1 MILPQNFCEAF
12 RLVPRLNACW
22 GVRKD
27 RHRCEIESPAARD
40 AELWPNLAPGC
51 KITGNRVQK
60 SSRAAVLV
68 SLGPAASR
76 DFSQRPKRLMTQRL
90 QNLSIRAAVA
100 TALPAFLLCLS
111 ACSTKIAET
120 APNLAIPVTVAK
132 AVQKT
137 VPINLTAIG
146 TAEAFSTVSI
156 KSQVNAI
163 LEQVHFKQGDFVR
176 KGDLL
181 FTLDARPFQS
191 ALAQSEANLAR
202 DQAQAELNQVQ
213 SVRYQKLYDAGV
225 APKEQFDQ
233 VKATADSQEALVHAD
248 EAAVQSSKLQLQ
260 YCTIYSPTDGR
271 TGALQ
276 VYPGNL
282 VKENDVPIL
291 VVINQI
297 SPIFMDFSVPEQY
310 LGVVKKYMSGGR
322 LQIEATPY
330 GETTSEVGYLT
341 FVDNNVDNTTGTLK
355 LKGTFPNDDHR
366 LWPGQFSVVS
376 LRLAEEEKAIV
387 VPAQAVQTGQ
397 SGDFIFVVKADQT
410 VESQPVKVARQL
422 EGESVI
428 SSGIAPGDTVVTD
441 GQLRL
446 IPGIKV
452 QVKAAGT
459 GS

>member
-1 MILPQNFCEAF
+1 MTWRKTFLEAF
-12 RLVPRLNACW
+12 RVALRLNRCR
-22 GVRKD
+22 GVRKNGSA
-27 RHRCEIESPAARD
+27 IESPRASRL
-40 AELWPNLAPGC
+40 ERWPNPATGC
-51 KITGNRVQK
+51 KVDRMQGRK
-60 SSRAAVLV
+60 SSAADFLI
-68 SLGPAASR
+68 SLAQADNQNFLQQPE
-76 DFSQRPKRLMTQRL
+76 RLMKQRFKDI
-90 QNLSIRAAVA
+90 SMRVA
-100 TALPAFLLCLS
+100 LTTALPVTLLCLS
-111 ACSTKIAET
+111 ACSTKTAET
-120 APNLAIPVTVAK
+120 APNLAVPVTVAK

-146 TAEAFSTVSI
+146 TAEAYSTVSI

-163 LEQVHFKQGDFVR
+163 LEQVHFKQGDFVK

-181 FTLDARPFQS
+181 FTLDGRPFQS

-213 SVRYQKLYDAGV
+213 SARYQKLYDAGV

-233 VKATADSQEALVHAD
+233 MKATADSQEALVHAD
-248 EAAVQSSKLQLQ
+248 QAAVQSAKLQLQ

-276 VYPGNL
+276 VYPGNV

-330 GETTSEVGYLT
+330 GETVSEVGYLT
-341 FVDNNVDNTTGTLK
+341 FVDNNVDNTTGTIK
-355 LKGTFPNDDHR
+355 LKGTFPNEDHR

-387 VPAQAVQTGQ
+387 VPSQAVQTGV
-397 SGDFIFVVKADQT
+397 SGDFVFVVKSDQT
-410 VESQPVKVARQL
+410 VESRPVKVARQL

-452 QVKAAGT
+452 QVKAGSAG
-459 GS
+459 S

>member
-1 MILPQNFCEAF
+1 MISRENFPEAF
-12 RLVPRLNACW
+12 CVVRRLNGCRSA
-22 GVRKD
+22 R
-27 RHRCEIESPAARD
+27 EICGLSRSKIFSRFRRGILAEQAPQAVKYVEITLGNCLRPRSFNLPARTD
-40 AELWPNLAPGC
+40 TR
-51 KITGNRVQK
+51 I
-60 SSRAAVLV
+60 S
-68 SLGPAASR
+68 
-76 DFSQRPKRLMTQRL
+76 SQRSKSMMMRRKTNFTR
-90 QNLSIRAAVA
+90 AVA
-100 TALPAFLLCLS
+100 TVALPVTLLWLA
-111 ACSTKIAET
+111 ACSTKSAET
-120 APNLAIPVTVAK
+120 APDLAIPVTVAK

-146 TAEAFSTVSI
+146 TAEAYSTVSI

-163 LEQVHFKQGDFVR
+163 LEQVHFKQGDFVK

-202 DQAQAELNQVQ
+202 DQAQAELNQTQ
-213 SVRYQKLYDAGV
+213 SARYQKLYDAGV
-225 APKEQFDQ
+225 APKEQYDQ
-233 VKATADSQEALVHAD
+233 MKASADAQEALVHAD
-248 EAAVQSSKLQLQ
+248 QAAVQSAKLQLQ

-297 SPIFMDFSVPEQY
+297 SPIFVDFSVPEQY

-330 GETTSEVGYLT
+330 GETASEAGYLT
-341 FVDNNVDNTTGTLK
+341 FIDNNVDNTTGTLK

-387 VPAQAVQTGQ
+387 VPSQAVQTGQ
-397 SGDFIFVVKADQT
+397 SGDFIFVVNSEQR
-410 VESQPVKVARQL
+410 VESHPVKVARQL

-428 SSGIAPGDTVVTD
+428 ASGIAPGDTVVTD

-446 IPGIKV
+446 IPGVKV
-452 QVKAAGT
+452 QVKAPSAG
-459 GS
+459 S